1 MVSLSS
7 CDDLLNNPLKDKET
21 GEDITLI
28 LVDPNVFNTRLSI
41 HIIDETNG
49 NYINDAEILFSFS
62 GNDAQYVVDAGGTH
76 RSFMKTNSGKA
87 EAFIDPN
94 VEISKDNPVE
104 LTLFCDATEEDL
116 YAYPVEVSYTSEGNY
131 DIIISMFPSS
141 SANTS
146 TPPFELLLNNN
157 PINEYYPN
165 WDIIDKVVQQNGKT
179 YYGIYRGNQP
189 RPATVTTTTPDIPL
203 SDWGFEGYHV
213 STNEQQFLFN
223 LTNNAVNIPENT
235 LQFKAFLASENSN
248 YEKCEEGI
256 NFEISGIN
264 ELNGTGN
271 FDYEILADNKV
282 IKKGKVGVTEMPQL
296 INTDAFFYPVG
307 ADNYIVNVF
316 DDNQYTLSPES
327 FNTKSIC
334 EQTFKLKAT
343 PKNNLETYNVVVSFY
358 CDNSTLGIAPSANGY
373 FNLKNDEQNST
384 IFSFNE
390 GVATLQLLPDEI
402 YSINATIVGTEM
414 EFDFPTN
421 EEKIDEVI
429 EEAAYNREEIEYID
443 YNFENGENGINTIKV
458 KAYFNSGKCPF

>member
-1 MVSLSS
+1 
-7 CDDLLNNPLKDKET
+7 
-21 GEDITLI
+21 
-28 LVDPNVFNTRLSI
+28 
-41 HIIDETNG
+41 
-49 NYINDAEILFSFS
+49 
-62 GNDAQYVVDAGGTH
+62 
-76 RSFMKTNSGKA
+76 
-87 EAFIDPN
+87 
-94 VEISKDNPVE
+94 
-104 LTLFCDATEEDL
+104 
-116 YAYPVEVSYTSEGNY
+116 
-131 DIIISMFPSS
+131 MFPSS

-213 STNEQQFLFN
+213 STNEQQFLFD